1 MGPPHGRRHRLS
13 GEIMKILGSAIL
25 IGLAAGCLLGLAV
38 LL

>member
-1 MGPPHGRRHRLS
+1 
-13 GEIMKILGSAIL
+13 MKILGSAIL